1 MTKRRTMKKSK
12 KRMRRRRWITG
23 FFAILFALAGIIL
36 SLTVFFK
43 ITDVVVEGDINIHT
57 QQEILDVA
65 GIEKGTNLFRFNA
78 NAKEDEIW
86 ETLTYIESVNIR
98 RKLPGTVVI
107 EVTETKKLFAM
118 EHKGQYVV
126 VSNNLKILDISAN
139 IPDQV
144 AKVIGISAIDPVKGE
159 ALTYEE
165 TENITCFFDLVGLL
179 DTYELLQGVTEIDI
193 TDKLNY
199 TMIYENR
206 IKIMIGTANNLEL
219 KVRKIQAMITEKIEP
234 DEQGFLDV
242 SYSKRIIFKHG
253 DIFEDSYDPEDELQ
267 DDDAQQDETE
277 DGGQDNEM
285 VEDDTQPEE

>member
-1 MTKRRTMKKSK
+1 MTKKRTAKKTK
-12 KRMRRRRWITG
+12 KRLRRRRWITG
-23 FFAILFALAGIIL
+23 FFAVLFAVAGIVL

-43 ITDVVVEGDINIHT
+43 ITDVVVEGDINIYT
-57 QQEILDVA
+57 QQEIIAVA
-65 GIEKGTNLFRFNA
+65 GIEKGTNLFRI
-78 NAKEDEIW
+78 NAKEKETEIW
-86 ETLTYIESVNIR
+86 ETLAYVESVNIR

-107 EVTETKKLFAM
+107 EVTETKKLFAL

-126 VSNNLKILDISAN
+126 VSDNLKILDISSD
-139 IPDQV
+139 IPEQV

-165 TENITCFFDLVGLL
+165 TENIDYFFNIVDLL
-179 DTYELLQGVTEIDI
+179 DTYELLEGVSELDI

-219 KVRKIQAMITEKIEP
+219 KVREIQKMITDKIGP

-242 SYSKRIIFKHG
+242 SYSEQIIFRHG
-253 DIFEDSYDPEDELQ
+253 DIFDDPNEPENGT
-267 DDDAQQDETE
+267 DDTDIPQDETE
-277 DGGQDNEM
+277 DSD
-285 VEDDTQPEE
+285 EDDAPPDDGQQTE